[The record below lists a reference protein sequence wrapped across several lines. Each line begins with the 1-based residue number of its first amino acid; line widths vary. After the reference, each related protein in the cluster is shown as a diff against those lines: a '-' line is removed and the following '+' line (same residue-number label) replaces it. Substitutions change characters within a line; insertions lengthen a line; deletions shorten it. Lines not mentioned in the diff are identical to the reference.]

1 MDRICLTGISKEN
14 GFFTTKKVASTAEKI
29 VFKASGNASSNNVS
43 YKIFTYDSNGTEGV
57 AFDNTVSVT
66 DGKFSIDYSFDPLY
80 LSVYHSAHQFRIAIF
95 GELTLEN
102 LVIEEASNTS
112 DNEYIS
118 FSNIVTENGEK
129 KATVKQVDGTEITV
143 PIVPKKVLFM
153 GNSLLL
159 GMTYY
164 GMCATDPENDYYYHV
179 TNKIKEYNPD
189 CQFVK
194 LHGVHFECND
204 SVQSFYD
211 NVYKNPNRVTGRPT
225 IEDLTDD
232 IDLAIIQIGDNANNP
247 ERVEVYKQTCEPF
260 MKILKENCPK
270 ARIIWVYG
278 WYNKAPTHAE
288 LVAGLNKWKIESID
302 LSTMMPIKENQAT
315 KGQTYVK
322 PDGSIEV
329 APDGWL
335 SHPGNAGMYRI
346 AKKILEKIG
355 L

>member
-1 MDRICLTGISKEN
+1 MNILTIKNLSEKN
-14 GFFTTKKVASTAEKI
+14 NAFTTEKLSSTAEKI
-29 VFKASGNASSNNVS
+29 VLKASGNATQNAAYVIYTYDKNGVESIASSNEI
-43 YKIFTYDSNGTEGV
+43 KC
-57 AFDNTVSVT
+57 DN
-66 DGKFSIDYSFDPLY
+66 FSIDYSFDPLY
-80 LSVYHSAHQFRIAIF
+80 LSVYHSAVEFRVELKGVTLDTFSLTEAAAENT
-95 GELTLEN
+95 GEH
-102 LVIEEASNTS
+102 V
-112 DNEYIS
+112 S
-118 FSNIVTENGEK
+118 FSNIVIENGEK

-164 GMCATDPENDYYYHV
+164 GMCATDPQNDYYYHV
-179 TNKIKEYNPD
+179 SNKIKEYNPD

-225 IEDLTDD
+225 IVDLTDD

-288 LVAGLNKWKIESID
+288 LVAGLEKWKIESID

>member
-1 MDRICLTGISKEN
+1 
-14 GFFTTKKVASTAEKI
+14 
-29 VFKASGNASSNNVS
+29 
-43 YKIFTYDSNGTEGV
+43 
-57 AFDNTVSVT
+57 
-66 DGKFSIDYSFDPLY
+66 
-80 LSVYHSAHQFRIAIF
+80 
-95 GELTLEN
+95 
-102 LVIEEASNTS
+102 
-112 DNEYIS
+112 
-118 FSNIVTENGEK
+118 
-129 KATVKQVDGTEITV
+129 
-143 PIVPKKVLFM
+143 
-153 GNSLLL
+153 
-159 GMTYY
+159 
-164 GMCATDPENDYYYHV
+164 MCATDPQNDYYYHV

-204 SVQSFYD
+204 TEQSFYD

-225 IEDLTDD
+225 LEDLTDD

-247 ERVEVYKQTCEPF
+247 DRVEVYKKTCEPF
-260 MKILKENCPK
+260 MKILKEHCPK

-278 WYNKAPTHAE
+278 WYNKTPTHAE

-335 SHPGNAGMYRI
+335 SHPGNVGMYRI